1 MDQKVTTRNVP
12 WMQWK
17 TEIVDTP
24 MTSAEA
30 LKAGGLDFTVA
41 VHNVQFTKSPVGSDS
56 PSLEVKAIPS
66 RRAVVK
72 DDGTFF
78 EVVSSTYSPLQ
89 YHEAFSFLD
98 GINPEFVAAGSLKD
112 GRQGFMV
119 IQLPDEHR
127 IQMGLD
133 DPHELYVIIRTS
145 HDRSRGIE
153 VAVMP
158 LRGKCMNS
166 LALASFTKSAPQRW
180 SITHVGDVMGK
191 MHNAEKVILGAK
203 AYATEFAQ
211 MVDRLQAIKLDTEQA
226 AKILRRVIRQSPKQE
241 DAVQQVIG
249 IWNTADTVA
258 LGNTGWGLTNAVSDY
273 FEWNRKG
280 GSAQSQILG
289 VLEGVTTKAISRTAA
304 LVLSRG

>member
-1 MDQKVTTRNVP
+1 MDQKVTVRNVP
-12 WMQWK
+12 WMHWY
-17 TEIVDTP
+17 TDVVETP

-30 LKAGGLDFTVA
+30 LKAGGLDFTVSMRNIQFA
-41 VHNVQFTKSPVGSDS
+41 VPIADEMFWSN
-56 PSLEVKAIPS
+56 APS
-66 RRAVVK
+66 RKAVVR
-72 DDGTFF
+72 DDTDDLF
-78 EVVSSTYSPLQ
+78 EVVSSTYAPLQ
-89 YHEAFSFLD
+89 YADAFSFLD

-119 IQLPDEHR
+119 IQLPEQHG

-153 VAVMP
+153 VSVMP
-158 LRGKCMNS
+158 LRDKCMNS
-166 LALASFTKSAPQRW
+166 LGISSFAANAPQRW
-180 SITHVGDVMGK
+180 SITHTGDVMGK

-211 MVDRLQAIKLDTEQA
+211 MVDRLQAIKLDTDTA
-226 AKILRRVIRQSPKQE
+226 TKILRRVIRKSPKQE
-241 DAVQQVIG
+241 DAVQQVLG
-249 IWNTADTVA
+249 IWNTAETVA

-280 GSAQSQILG
+280 GSDRSQILG
-289 VLEGVTTKAISRTAA
+289 VLEGVTTKAISGTAA
-304 LVLSRG
+304 LVLSRA

>member
-1 MDQKVTTRNVP
+1 MDQKVTVRNVP
-12 WMQWK
+12 WMHWY
-17 TEIVDTP
+17 TDVVETP

-30 LKAGGLDFTVA
+30 LKAGGLDFTVSMRNIQFA
-41 VHNVQFTKSPVGSDS
+41 VPIADEMFWSN
-56 PSLEVKAIPS
+56 APS
-66 RRAVVK
+66 RKAVVR
-72 DDGTFF
+72 DDTDDLF
-78 EVVSSTYSPLQ
+78 EVVSSTYAPLQ
-89 YHEAFSFLD
+89 YADAFSFLD

-119 IQLPDEHR
+119 IQLPEQHG

-153 VAVMP
+153 VSVMP
-158 LRGKCMNS
+158 LRDKCMNS
-166 LALASFTKSAPQRW
+166 LGISSFAANAPQRW
-180 SITHVGDVMGK
+180 SITHTGDVMGK

-211 MVDRLQAIKLDTEQA
+211 MVDRLQAIKLDTDTA
-226 AKILRRVIRQSPKQE
+226 TKILRRVIRKSPKQE
-241 DAVQQVIG
+241 DAVQQVLG
-249 IWNTADTVA
+249 IWNTAETVA

-280 GSAQSQILG
+280 GSDQSQILG
-289 VLEGVTTKAISRTAA
+289 VLEGVTTKAISGTMA
-304 LVLSRG
+304 LVLSRA

>member
-1 MDQKVTTRNVP
+1 MDQKVTVRNVP
-12 WMQWK
+12 WMHWY
-17 TEIVDTP
+17 TDVVETP

-30 LKAGGLDFTVA
+30 LKAGGLDFTVSMRNIQFA
-41 VHNVQFTKSPVGSDS
+41 VPIADEMFWSN
-56 PSLEVKAIPS
+56 APS
-66 RRAVVK
+66 RKAVVR
-72 DDGTFF
+72 DDTDDLF
-78 EVVSSTYSPLQ
+78 EVVSSTYAPLQ
-89 YHEAFSFLD
+89 YADAFSFLD

-119 IQLPDEHR
+119 IQLPEQHG

-153 VAVMP
+153 VSVMP
-158 LRGKCMNS
+158 LRDKCMNS
-166 LALASFTKSAPQRW
+166 LGISSFAANAPQRW
-180 SITHVGDVMGK
+180 SITHTGDVMGK

-211 MVDRLQAIKLDTEQA
+211 MVDRLQAIKLDTDTA
-226 AKILRRVIRQSPKQE
+226 TKILRRVIRKSPKQE
-241 DAVQQVIG
+241 DAVQQVLG
-249 IWNTADTVA
+249 IWNTAETVA

-280 GSAQSQILG
+280 GSDQSQILG
-289 VLEGVTTKAISRTAA
+289 VLEGVTTKAISGTAA
-304 LVLSRG
+304 LVFSRA

>member
-1 MDQKVTTRNVP
+1 MDQKVTTRTVP
-12 WMQWK
+12 WMQWN
-17 TEIVDTP
+17 TEIVDNP

-30 LKAGGLDFTVA
+30 LKAGGLDFTVSLREI
-41 VHNVQFTKSPVGSDS
+41 QFNKSTDPDLTHFV
-56 PSLEVKAIPS
+56 PAPS
-66 RRAVVK
+66 RKAVVR
-72 DDGTFF
+72 DDTNNLF
-78 EVVSSTYSPLQ
+78 EVVSSTYAPLQ
-89 YHEAFSFLD
+89 YADAFSFLD

-119 IQLPDEHR
+119 IQLPEQHA

-153 VAVMP
+153 VSVMP

-166 LALASFTKSAPQRW
+166 LGIASFSMNAPQRW
-180 SITHVGDVMGK
+180 SITHTGDVLGK

-211 MVDRLQAIKLDTEQA
+211 MVERLQAVKLDAEQA
-226 AKILRRVIRQSPKQE
+226 TKILRRVIRQSPKQE
-241 DAVQQVIG
+241 DAVQQVLG
-249 IWNTADTVA
+249 IWNTAETVA

-280 GSAQSQILG
+280 GSPQSQILG

-304 LVLSRG
+304 LVLSRS

>member
-1 MDQKVTTRNVP
+1 MDQKVTVRNVP
-12 WMQWK
+12 WMHWY
-17 TEIVDTP
+17 TDVVETP

-30 LKAGGLDFTVA
+30 LKAGGLDFTMSMRNIQFA
-41 VHNVQFTKSPVGSDS
+41 VPIADEMFWSN
-56 PSLEVKAIPS
+56 APS
-66 RRAVVK
+66 RKAVVR
-72 DDGTFF
+72 DDTDDLF
-78 EVVSSTYSPLQ
+78 EVVSSTYAPLQ
-89 YHEAFSFLD
+89 YADAFSFLD

-119 IQLPDEHR
+119 IQLPEQHG

-153 VAVMP
+153 VSVMP
-158 LRGKCMNS
+158 LRDKCMNS
-166 LALASFTKSAPQRW
+166 LGISSFAANAPQRW
-180 SITHVGDVMGK
+180 SITHTGDVMGK

-211 MVDRLQAIKLDTEQA
+211 MVDRLQAIKLDTDTA
-226 AKILRRVIRQSPKQE
+226 TKILRRVIRKSPKQE
-241 DAVQQVIG
+241 DAVQQVLG
-249 IWNTADTVA
+249 IWNTAETVA

-280 GSAQSQILG
+280 GSDQSQILG
-289 VLEGVTTKAISRTAA
+289 VLEGVTTKAISGTAA
-304 LVLSRG
+304 LVLSRA

>member
-1 MDQKVTTRNVP
+1 MDQKVTVRNVP
-12 WMQWK
+12 WMHWY
-17 TEIVDTP
+17 TDVVETP

-30 LKAGGLDFTVA
+30 LKAGGLDFTVSMRNIQFA
-41 VHNVQFTKSPVGSDS
+41 VPIADEMFWSN
-56 PSLEVKAIPS
+56 APS
-66 RRAVVK
+66 RKAVVR
-72 DDGTFF
+72 DDTDDLF
-78 EVVSSTYSPLQ
+78 EVVSSTYAPLQ
-89 YHEAFSFLD
+89 YADAFSFLD

-119 IQLPDEHR
+119 IQLPEQHG

-153 VAVMP
+153 VSVMP
-158 LRGKCMNS
+158 LRDKCMNS
-166 LALASFTKSAPQRW
+166 LGISSFAANAPQRW
-180 SITHVGDVMGK
+180 SITHTGDVMGK

-211 MVDRLQAIKLDTEQA
+211 MVDRLQAIKLDTDTA
-226 AKILRRVIRQSPKQE
+226 TKILRRVIRKSPKQE
-241 DAVQQVIG
+241 DAVQQVLG
-249 IWNTADTVA
+249 IWNTAETVA

-280 GSAQSQILG
+280 GSDQSQILG
-289 VLEGVTTKAISRTAA
+289 VLEGVTTKAISGTAA
-304 LVLSRG
+304 LVLSRA